1 MEKFALYCNCTN
13 TLNTVGG
20 VKVIKLDYK
29 DSRPIHEQITH
40 GIKGLIMCG
49 ALAPD
54 EQLPSVRD
62 LSVSLTVNPNT
73 VQRAYKNLE
82 AENIIYSVKGKGNFV
97 SGESLA
103 SEETIKKLY
112 GAFSEAVRELI
123 FYGEDKEK
131 LITFLKEAIS
141 ETEEKK

>member
-1 MEKFALYCNCTN
+1 MLKCNCTN

-20 VKVIKLDYK
+20 DDVIKLDYK
-29 DSRPIHEQITH
+29 DSRPIHEQISS
-40 GIKGLIMCG
+40 GIKELVMCG
-49 ALAPD
+49 ALKVD

-62 LSVSLTVNPNT
+62 FAVSLTVNPNT

-97 SGESLA
+97 SGDSGA
-103 SEETIKKLY
+103 SHATISKLY
-112 GAFSEAVRELI
+112 DALSSSLRELS

-131 LITFLKEAIS
+131 ILSFINSVIT
-141 ETEEKK
+141 ETEGVK

>member
-1 MEKFALYCNCTN
+1 MEMTLLYCNCTN

-20 VKVIKLDYK
+20 DDVIKLDYK
-29 DSRPIHEQITH
+29 DSRPLHEQITH
-40 GIKGLIMCG
+40 GIKELIMCG

-82 AENIIYSVKGKGNFV
+82 AENIIYSIKGKGNFV
-97 SGESLA
+97 SGSSCADKKTLSKLYDSLA
-103 SEETIKKLY
+103 DSI
-112 GAFSEAVRELI
+112 RELV

-131 LITFLKEAIS
+131 ISAFLESIIT
-141 ETEEKK
+141 ETEGKK